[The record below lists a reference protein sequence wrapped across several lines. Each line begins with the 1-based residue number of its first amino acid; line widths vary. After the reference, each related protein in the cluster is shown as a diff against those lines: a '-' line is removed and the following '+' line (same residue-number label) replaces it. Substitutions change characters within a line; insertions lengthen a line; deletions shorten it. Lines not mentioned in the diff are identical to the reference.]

1 MRFLGTIV
9 RLQVQR
15 SSLKLGERP
24 NRWYDPSPLLALPS
38 LLVGEA
44 GVVGLTD
51 DGPIVDV
58 HNAEHPQSKNRGENG
73 VSVGFT
79 GHYRAMRRRFGGHL
93 PDGIA
98 GENVLV
104 ETDARV
110 SELDLMNGLLIEA
123 SDGSNVFLN
132 QLVVAEPCVEF
143 SRYALDD
150 PDAPPDD
157 PGLREALTFLRNGT
171 RGFYAVYRST
181 PIRIA
186 VGDRVLVR

>member
-1 MRFLGTIV
+1 MRILGTIV

-24 NRWYDPSPLLALPS
+24 NRWYDPSALLALPC

-44 GVVGLTD
+44 GVAGLTD

-58 HNAEHPQSKNRGENG
+58 HHAEHPRSKNRGENG

-79 GHYRAMRRRFGGHL
+79 AHYRAMRQRFGEHL

-104 ETDARV
+104 ETKDHV
-110 SELDLMNGLLIEA
+110 SEVDLANGLLIEA
-123 SDGSNVFLN
+123 SDGSTVILDQF
-132 QLVVAEPCVEF
+132 VVAEPCVEF
-143 SRYALDD
+143 SRYALA
-150 PDAPPDD
+150 DADVPPD
-157 PGLREALTFLRNGT
+157 N
-171 RGFYAVYRST
+171 
-181 PIRIA
+181 
-186 VGDRVLVR
+186 